1 MKNNNNINRLIT
13 KVTSARWLIVVL
25 LTLALC
31 YLTFTGQIGAEVFI
45 AVYSPII
52 AYYFSKDRKEGE
64 K

>member
-1 MKNNNNINRLIT
+1 MNKNLTRIINKL
-13 KVTSARWLIVVL
+13 TSARFLVVVI
-25 LTLALC
+25 LTIILSVMAIR
-31 YLTFTGQIGAEVFI
+31 GQIGAEVFI